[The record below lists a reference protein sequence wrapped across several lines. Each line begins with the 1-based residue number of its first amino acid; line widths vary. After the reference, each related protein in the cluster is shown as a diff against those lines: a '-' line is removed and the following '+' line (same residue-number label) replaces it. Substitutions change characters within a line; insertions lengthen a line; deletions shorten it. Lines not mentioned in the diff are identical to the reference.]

1 MLLWSICTSRGWHGR
16 SSAPPWAQRRGAPA
30 PGQNWALII
39 LHRAS
44 CGLWK
49 HLVKGQNVP
58 RVHEWMVQAISGS
71 QYMNPEKKILCWP
84 SLSTSTHRLDIKMW
98 ESPPLVPLSV
108 QGNKMQEDITL
119 PVTQNLL
126 SIEWNTENSLTFR
139 WADNFKILKKCL
151 EEWV

>member
-1 MLLWSICTSRGWHGR
+1 
-16 SSAPPWAQRRGAPA
+16 
-30 PGQNWALII
+30 
-39 LHRAS
+39 
-44 CGLWK
+44 
-49 HLVKGQNVP
+49 
-58 RVHEWMVQAISGS
+58 
-71 QYMNPEKKILCWP
+71 
-84 SLSTSTHRLDIKMW
+84 MW

-126 SIEWNTENSLTFR
+126 SIERNTENSLTFR